1 MESKRKNV
9 YIAIFVITT
18 IIAGC
23 VAVYFGIMGN
33 KEKDKVQNL
42 QAQITELENQEN
54 NNEEINKEENNNND
68 SQTNTENS
76 NEKIVEKVVEKYG
89 MFNFDA
95 SNCINRASEGKA
107 IYRKLLS
114 ENYEYYG
121 MVCNI
126 YNNVLN
132 LRVDMNKFNSI
143 FLWTPND
150 GTVNEKEYEIDNFDG
165 EIVDIYLGGF
175 GQAAGYEILFF
186 LMKDGTVEY
195 MPLRKIAQTGEFKSY
210 GKIKNVTNIVSIQNA
225 SSGVPNG
232 GGWVTTVAFNN
243 EGKFYDLSE
252 SLEDMGESVF

>member
-23 VAVYFGIMGN
+23 VAVYFGIMGY

-54 NNEEINKEENNNND
+54 NNEEINKEENSNND
-68 SQTNTENS
+68 SQNNTESS
-76 NEKIVEKVVEKYG
+76 NEKIVEKIVEKYG

-107 IYRKLLS
+107 IYSKLLS

-121 MVCNI
+121 IVCNVS
-126 YNNVLN
+126 NNVLN
-132 LRVDMNKFNSI
+132 LRVDMNKFNRI
-143 FLWTPND
+143 FLGTQND
-150 GTVNEKEYEIDNFDG
+150 GTVDDKEYK
-165 EIVDIYLGGF
+165 
-175 GQAAGYEILFF
+175 ILFF

-210 GKIKNVTNIVSIQNA
+210 GKIKNVTNIVSIQSA

-243 EGKFYDLSE
+243 EGKFYDLKE
-252 SLEDMGESVF
+252 SLEDMGENVF

>member
-9 YIAIFVITT
+9 YIALFVITT

-23 VAVYFGIMGN
+23 VAVYFGIMGY

-54 NNEEINKEENNNND
+54 NNEEINKEENNNSDN
-68 SQTNTENS
+68 QTNTESS
-76 NEKIVEKVVEKYG
+76 NEKIVEKVVEKYS

-107 IYRKLLS
+107 IYSKLLS

-121 MVCNI
+121 IVCNVS
-126 YNNVLN
+126 NNVVN
-132 LRVDMNKFNSI
+132 LRVDMNKFNRI
-143 FLWTPND
+143 FLGTPND
-150 GTVNEKEYEIDNFDG
+150 GTVDDKEYKIDNFDG
-165 EIVDIYLGGF
+165 EIADIYLGNF

-210 GKIKNVTNIVSIQNA
+210 GKIKNVTNIVSIQTA

-243 EGKFYDLSE
+243 EGKFYDLKE
-252 SLEDMGESVF
+252 SLEDMGENVF